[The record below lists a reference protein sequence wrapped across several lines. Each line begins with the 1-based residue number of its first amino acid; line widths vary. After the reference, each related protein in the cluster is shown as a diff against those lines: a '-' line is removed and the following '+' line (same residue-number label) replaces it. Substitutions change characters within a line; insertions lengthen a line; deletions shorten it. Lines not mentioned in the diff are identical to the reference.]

1 MANLWTWYRAFERER
16 HAFRRLE
23 VTQVVSTFNIEFR
36 EAEASDVRTLAY
48 IIEPRVVLF
57 ILATKLFSDLSS
69 VDLALGLVYCLF
81 KLFRDCRYM
90 WISPFT
96 ETHVGNCLVPLEA
109 GPNQVLQDD
118 GTKKQACTGLEA
130 ISKGFH
136 ERLARWTSRR
146 NVGA

>member
-69 VDLALGLVYCLF
+69 VDIALGSIDCLS
-81 KLFRDCRYM
+81 KLFRRCRYM

-96 ETHVGNCLVPLEA
+96 ETHVETVWYR
-109 GPNQVLQDD
+109 
-118 GTKKQACTGLEA
+118 
-130 ISKGFH
+130 SK
-136 ERLARWTSRR
+136 LAQIKSFKMMARR
-146 NVGA
+146 NRHVRGSR